1 MSNLAILQD
10 NLLEYENLLA
20 FLNSEQKD
28 NGAYVDADALAV
40 LRARFTRHIAY
51 ERKAG
56 SSKFLEYWVPVYL
69 SQVQLELY
77 SSMLRANS
85 SILQSQ
91 TATDSVGALRDIV
104 MCLWKVCFQKIYSFS
119 ICVCMYIFC
128 EVTDTAAS
136 WLYVTVLQSPL
147 PRWPTTFTCQ
157 HL

>member
-56 SSKFLEYWVPVYL
+56 SSNFLEYWVPAYL

-91 TATDSVGALRDIV
+91 TATDSAGALRDIV

-119 ICVCMYIFC
+119 IYVCMYIFC

-147 PRWPTTFTCQ
+147 PRWRTTFTCQ